1 MKLFDCRDD
10 AQRDEGLKLAAAAI
24 GRGELVVLPTDT
36 VYGIAADAFDP
47 EAVARL
53 LKAKGRGRQMPPPV
67 LISGA
72 DVLPALATHVSDDV
86 AALTERFW
94 PGGLTVIVWAQSSL
108 SWDLGETGG
117 TVALRMPDHPIAL
130 ELLRSTGPLA
140 VSSANL
146 SGRPPA
152 MTAARAQSQL
162 SGVEVYLEAGPVG
175 GHPSEKGPALPSSII
190 DATGELPLLV
200 RAGAVSLADLQA
212 VVPDLLDGVGVADPE
227 TPENPETPE
236 SVSTST
242 QEADS
247 GG

>member
-1 MKLFDCRDD
+1 MRIFDCRDD
-10 AQRDEGLKLAAAAI
+10 AERDEGLKLAAAAI

-36 VYGIAADAFDP
+36 VYGVAADAFDP
-47 EAVARL
+47 AAVARL
-53 LKAKGRGRQMPPPV
+53 LAAKGRGRQMPPPV
-67 LISGA
+67 LISGP

-86 AALTERFW
+86 AALTDRFW
-94 PGGLTVIVWAQSSL
+94 PGGLTVIVWAQASL
-108 SWDLGETGG
+108 HWDLGETGG
-117 TVALRMPDHPIAL
+117 TVALRVPDHPVAL

-152 MTAARAQSQL
+152 TTAARAQSQL

-175 GHPSEKGPALPSSII
+175 GHPSQETPVLASSIV

-200 RAGAVSLADLQA
+200 RAGAVSLADLRE
-212 VVPDLLDGVGVADPE
+212 VVPDMLDGVGAADWE
-227 TPENPETPE
+227 TPRPVTPD

-242 QEADS
+242 QEAD
-247 GG
+247 GGG